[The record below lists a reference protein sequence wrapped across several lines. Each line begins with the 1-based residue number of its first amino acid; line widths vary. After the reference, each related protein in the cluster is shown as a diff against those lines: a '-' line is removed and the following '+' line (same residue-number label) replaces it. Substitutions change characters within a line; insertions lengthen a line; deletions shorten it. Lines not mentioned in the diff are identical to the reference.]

1 MESSRNHHRAGNA
14 SVLAALAVGA
24 VLGLSACGDGEPSA
38 RPSAEVSIERPS
50 RGEPGADTSPPAE
63 PTRTEAQPTRSREP
77 DRTTA
82 PAETTTRPPTSAQT
96 TTRPPTSAAVA
107 PPPTTT
113 TRAPTETTP
122 PTTQPPAATAAA
134 SESAAAVAAES
145 EGIGPVGWLVLIGL
159 LAALIIGGLLVYRSQ
174 RKSAWDTEARALEAE
189 TRSVTATRLPTVLT
203 ATTSGQRGLTW
214 PPVRANLVDLADR
227 WNGLT
232 ERASGE
238 PRRNW
243 SLQISGLLQ
252 DLIAAVDAEN
262 EALAVGR
269 DWTLQRPRVNQ
280 AEQALAAV
288 LARQQPYEPPPATE
302 EPGPSAFQT

>member
-1 MESSRNHHRAGNA
+1 M
-14 SVLAALAVGA
+14 
-24 VLGLSACGDGEPSA
+24 
-38 RPSAEVSIERPS
+38 
-50 RGEPGADTSPPAE
+50 
-63 PTRTEAQPTRSREP
+63 
-77 DRTTA
+77 
-82 PAETTTRPPTSAQT
+82 
-96 TTRPPTSAAVA
+96 

-113 TRAPTETTP
+113 TRAPAETTP
-122 PTTQPPAATAAA
+122 PTTQPPAATPAA
-134 SESAAAVAAES
+134 SESGAAVAAES
-145 EGIGPVGWLVLIGL
+145 EGIGPVGWLVLIGF
-159 LAALIIGGLLVYRSQ
+159 LAAMIIGGLLVYRSH

-203 ATTSGQRGLTW
+203 ATTSGQRGLRW
-214 PPVRANLVDLADR
+214 PPVRANLVDLVNR
-227 WNGLT
+227 WNGLI

-243 SLQISGLLQ
+243 SLQISGLPQ

-302 EPGPSAFQT
+302 EPGPPAFQT